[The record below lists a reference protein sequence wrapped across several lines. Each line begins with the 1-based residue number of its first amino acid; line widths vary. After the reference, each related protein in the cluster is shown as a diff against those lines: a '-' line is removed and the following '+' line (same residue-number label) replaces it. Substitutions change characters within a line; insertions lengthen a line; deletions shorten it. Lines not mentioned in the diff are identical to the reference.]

1 MSKMG
6 KDLIESMQEALVYA
20 KGETTV
26 PDIEDAT
33 APRDR
38 TTLRLP
44 PALLVR
50 LTELARANRRS
61 VNSQI
66 VWMLEAA
73 SEIGQVGL
81 DPADWDFTTVVTG
94 SPPKRAGK

>member
-1 MSKMG
+1 M
-6 KDLIESMQEALVYA
+6 
-20 KGETTV
+20 
-26 PDIEDAT
+26 PDTPTDTE
-33 APRDR
+33 PRGR

-81 DPADWDFTTVVTG
+81 DPADWDFTAVVTG
-94 SPPKRAGK
+94 SPPKRVSK